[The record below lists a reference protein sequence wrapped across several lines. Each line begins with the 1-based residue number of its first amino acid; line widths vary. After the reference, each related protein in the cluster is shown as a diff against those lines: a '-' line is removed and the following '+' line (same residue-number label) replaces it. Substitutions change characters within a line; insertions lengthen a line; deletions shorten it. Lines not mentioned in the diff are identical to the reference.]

1 MEFFKNTS
9 AIGFMQGRKLAYLV
23 STILFVVSIGALVFK
38 GLNLGVDFTGGVTI
52 EAKFTQQAQPETLR
66 RSFEAAGFEDVQV
79 QNFGSSRDVAIR
91 LPPPSGETADAIR
104 SRVETILRAADANVV
119 ISRAEIVGPQ
129 VGAELRNSAIVAL
142 ISTLILIF
150 IYVFLRFHAWQL
162 SAGAILAA
170 IHDPIIVLGFFALTG
185 MVFDLS
191 VVAALL
197 AVIGYSLNDTVVVFD
212 RIRERFEVNKR
223 MESFMVL
230 DQSVDMVDQLRRIAA
245 FFRDES
251 CGQCVPCRV
260 GTVRQ
265 EEIVSR
271 LAKGVQSQDIEL
283 LRELGTVM
291 RDASICGLGQTANS
305 AIDSA
310 INKLKVFA
318 V

>member
-1 MEFFKNTS
+1 MEFFKSTS
-9 AIGFMQGRKLAYLV
+9 AIGFMRGRKLAYLV
-23 STILFVVSIGALVFK
+23 STVLFVVSIGALVFK

-52 EAKFTQQAQPETLR
+52 EAKFTQEAQPEALR
-66 RSFEAAGFEDVQV
+66 RNFEAAGFKEVQV

-104 SRVETILRAADANVV
+104 ARVETVLRAADAEVV

-223 MESFMVL
+223 MEPSAVL
-230 DQSVDMVDQLRRIAA
+230 DQSVNQTLSRTIMTSTTTLIVVVILLLLGGPVLQSFSAALIVGILVGTYSSIYIAA
-245 FFRDES
+245 AVALDSGLTAES
-251 CGQCVPCRV
+251 LFPTRKK
-260 GTVRQ
+260 
-265 EEIVSR
+265 
-271 LAKGVQSQDIEL
+271 L
-283 LRELGTVM
+283 
-291 RDASICGLGQTANS
+291 
-305 AIDSA
+305 AIDDMP
-310 INKLKVFA
+310 
-318 V
+318 